1 MTALPDRIRS
11 LLFAPAVRPDL
22 VRKMPA
28 VSADAVVIDCED
40 ATPVAAKD
48 SARIDASALAIEIGG
63 QVPTFIRV
71 NDVDTPW
78 FSDDIASLPDTV
90 AGIVLPKV
98 ETTAGLEFAAESLAT
113 AGLSDLPV
121 IAGIETALGIA
132 DARTLLQHPLIS
144 GAYFGAEDF
153 VADMG
158 GIRSADN
165 HEVHHA
171 RSVVAL
177 AGRLAE
183 VPVIDQIVAD
193 FHDDERCRTECEQAR
208 AMGYSGKLCIHPA
221 QVAIANSAFTPSP
234 EELDHARRLVSAYED
249 ASARGLAAIDFE
261 GHMVD
266 EPVANQA
273 RNLLRLTPG

>member
-1 MTALPDRIRS
+1 MAALPDRIRS

-22 VRKMPA
+22 IRKMPA
-28 VSADAVVIDCED
+28 VGADAVVIDCED
-40 ATPVAAKD
+40 ATPVSAKD
-48 SARIDASALAIEIGG
+48 SARSDAAALATEIGG
-63 QVPTFIRV
+63 EVPTLIRV

-78 FSDDIASLPDTV
+78 FSDDIASLPDTI

-98 ETTAGLEFAAESLAT
+98 ETVAGLEFAAESLTT
-113 AGLSDLPV
+113 AGRPDLPV
-121 IAGIETALGIA
+121 IAGVETALGVA
-132 DARTLLQHPLIS
+132 DARELLRHPMVS

-158 GIRSADN
+158 GSRTADN

-193 FHDDERCRTECEQAR
+193 FHDDRRCQVECEQAR
-208 AMGYSGKLCIHPA
+208 ALGYSGKLCIHPA
-221 QVAIANSAFTPSP
+221 QVAIANMAFTPSP
-234 EELDHARRLVSAYED
+234 EELDHARRLVSAYQE

-273 RNLLRLTPG
+273 RNLLRLAPG